1 MYFSRLEDL
10 RIDADKT
17 QQQIADVL
25 NCKREVY
32 RRYEKGIYEIP
43 VWALIRLAEYYQV
56 STDYILGLSD
66 EKEQKKKKKGVS
78 MSWDSPFLLLR
89 AAKGTE
95 NGYLRASVLRRGT
108 FGAKVPKTWGPFP
121 WSPNPHRRPKGK
133 IFPLETFSPVRC
145 GLGESETTT

>member
-1 MYFSRLEDL
+1 MDMVFSRLENL

-17 QQQIADVL
+17 QQEIADVL

-66 EKEQKKKKKGVS
+66 EKEQKK
-78 MSWDSPFLLLR
+78 
-89 AAKGTE
+89 
-95 NGYLRASVLRRGT
+95 
-108 FGAKVPKTWGPFP
+108 
-121 WSPNPHRRPKGK
+121 
-133 IFPLETFSPVRC
+133 
-145 GLGESETTT
+145 